1 MVLEGGSIH
10 VDGEGHFFL
19 FRSCGQRVEFVVFAA
34 LANKWWSGHIYL
46 DRYVHH
52 DGGVLAAPE
61 PEPQHEQ
68 AGDRERAQGLP
79 RSHEG
84 DLDPSRTLR

>member
-1 MVLEGGSIH
+1 
-10 VDGEGHFFL
+10 
-19 FRSCGQRVEFVVFAA
+19 
-34 LANKWWSGHIYL
+34 
-46 DRYVHH
+46 VHD

-68 AGDRERAQGLP
+68 AGDRERAQGIP